1 MAGQIWGQWFC
12 GGSARLRQLRAVVL
26 AMVFVLAEAVPSQAI
41 VMRHD
46 VPEQDYVSLAASFGA
61 VGRISSSSISSG
73 TLVSSTKF
81 LTAAHSVD
89 SNRDGVLDNALNTY
103 ALRFGANV
111 GSPDYTI
118 NALASISIHPQWG
131 LTGGNRTYDLAV
143 VTLTNPLTQITP
155 IGLSDLDPAGLTGTM
170 VGYGLHGTGDNF
182 VGVLDGIRRA
192 ATNVVD
198 LTSPTVRTD
207 FDSPAQNTNV
217 YGSAVPLALEGTTA
231 PGDSGGPLLVD
242 FGSGP
247 RIIGVLSGG
256 SSPIGDD
263 MEYGDVSIY
272 APINNAVNIDYLATQ
287 GIAVPEPSSL
297 ALFAAGLAIAAH
309 LRSRSRASPAPEGT
323 GGDGFAAKVMLGA
336 VDISQKNQSP
346 HRKVVANP

>member
-1 MAGQIWGQWFC
+1 MAGQICRRWFQ
-12 GGSARLRQLRAVVL
+12 ARGARTRQVGAVGF
-26 AMVFVLAEAVPSQAI
+26 AMAFVLAGAVPSQAI

-89 SNRDGVLDNALNTY
+89 SNRDGVLDNALSAY
-103 ALRFGANV
+103 SLRFGANV
-111 GSPDYTI
+111 GSPDYSI
-118 NALASISIHPQWG
+118 NAISSISIHPQWSA
-131 LTGGNRTYDLAV
+131 TSGNRTFDLAV

-155 IGLSDLDPAGLTGTM
+155 IGLSDLNPAGLTGTM
-170 VGYGLHGTGDNF
+170 VGYGYHGTGDNY

-192 ATNVVD
+192 AHNIVD
-198 LTSPTVRTD
+198 VTTPTVRTD

-217 YGSAVPLALEGTTA
+217 YGSAVPVALEGTTA

-272 APINNAVNIDYLATQ
+272 APINNTVNVDYLATQ
-287 GIAVPEPSSL
+287 GVAVPEPASL
-297 ALFAAGLAIAAH
+297 ALVAAGLAVGWQ
-309 LRSRSRASPAPEGT
+309 LRRRSRAGPARARRAEHSHRGQRPLAHARRLPGCCPEARG
-323 GGDGFAAKVMLGA
+323 
-336 VDISQKNQSP
+336 
-346 HRKVVANP
+346 